1 MGGGWWRR
9 WPLWVAAPLFA
20 LGGWQIGAAV
30 AIEAKASLAQYL
42 LQRARDRTLSGEA
55 EVRPWPW
62 ADTWPVARL
71 SVPERGVDLIVLAGG
86 HGEALA
92 FGPGLLPQSSPT
104 GGPGLTI
111 ISGHRDTHFRF
122 LAELEPGDGVMLETA
137 DGLSQSFTVG
147 GSVVV
152 DYRDVSLAVPRDG
165 RMLTLVTCYPFDALD
180 PGGPERYLVSAMAN

>member
-9 WPLWVAAPLFA
+9 WPVWVAAPLFA
-20 LGGWQIGAAV
+20 LGGWQIGTAV

-42 LQRARDRTLSGEA
+42 LQRAWDRTLAGEA

-92 FGPGLLPQSSPT
+92 FGPGLLPQSSPP

-122 LAELEPGDGVMLETA
+122 LAELAPGDDVRLETA
-137 DGLSQSFTVG
+137 DGRSQSFTVG
-147 GSVVV
+147 GSAVV
-152 DYRDVSLAVPRDG
+152 DHRDVSLAVPTQG

-180 PGGPERYLVSAMAN
+180 PGGPERYLVSAMAY